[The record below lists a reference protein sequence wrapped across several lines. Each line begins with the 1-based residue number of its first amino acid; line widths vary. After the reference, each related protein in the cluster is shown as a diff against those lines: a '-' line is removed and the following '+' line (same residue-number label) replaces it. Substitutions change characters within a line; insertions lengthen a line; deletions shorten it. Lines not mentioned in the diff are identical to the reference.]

1 VVQQK
6 GLRVVLSAT
15 LLVRRRRIRRSLSAL
30 ALALVASSV
39 AAALTPEPGPGAA
52 WALIRSVRVTQ
63 LALPAPVVIVSP
75 RFQALWQSDGPP
87 VCESEGSAAPA
98 LLRQGCPTVAP
109 DIALEGAAELNAC
122 SIEGLEC
129 LYPAEGA
136 CRSRFE
142 CIYGLLSYVED
153 SCPEGEPG
161 DARPLRG
168 EGQCEPLLPVAD
180 SPCSAAGLACGYLP
194 CELGGAPSRE
204 AECRC
209 GRWYVTHNDCPID

>member
-1 VVQQK
+1 
-6 GLRVVLSAT
+6 VLSPT
-15 LLVRRRRIRRSLSAL
+15 LLVRRRVIRRSLATLAL
-30 ALALVASSV
+30 ALAASSV
-39 AAALTPEPGPGAA
+39 AAALAPEPGAA

-63 LALPAPVVIVSP
+63 PTPPAPMVLVSP
-75 RFQALWQSDGPP
+75 ALEVLWQTDGPP

-109 DIALEGAAELNAC
+109 ALLAENAC
-122 SIEGLEC
+122 SVEGLEC

-142 CIYGLLSYVED
+142 CVYGLWSYVED
-153 SCPEGEPG
+153 SCPEGALGE
-161 DARPLRG
+161 ARQLRG

-180 SPCSAAGLACGYLP
+180 SPCVAAGLVCGYLP
-194 CELGGAPSRE
+194 CELGRAPSKE

-209 GRWYVTHNDCPID
+209 GRWYTTYHDCPVD